1 MGPIP
6 NNTLPVVAKVLRT
19 ADACFA
25 GLPDFPWPAQTTEV
39 GGLRIARI
47 DEGPRD
53 APLRFKL
60 G

>member
-1 MGPIP
+1 MA
-6 NNTLPVVAKVLRT
+6 TLRT
-19 ADACFA
+19 PDARFS
-25 GLPDFPWPAQTTEV
+25 GLPGFAHQPRYAEFADWRV
-39 GGLRIARI
+39 HCI